1 MIVIVSITMF
11 IISSSIIVRRPVPST
26 SNVCIDARCIRTSH
40 VSTSDGRSISSRD
53 FSARPLERRDIG
65 AIMQYVTFY
74 KEAKKCHCQTMRA
87 GWKPFIILVVI
98 CQSSNKSI

>member
-53 FSARPLERRDIG
+53 FSARPVDIVKRLFRAAAG
-65 AIMQYVTFY
+65 AEGHWRHHAI
-74 KEAKKCHCQTMRA
+74 CHV
-87 GWKPFIILVVI
+87 L
-98 CQSSNKSI
+98 